1 MRIIINGVSVEV
13 KENDEIKIIKK
24 PSKLLILS
32 VFQY

>member
-13 KENDEIKIIKK
+13 KENYEIKIIKN